1 MPVGGLKEAYLS
13 SKPLLFITLFTFINQ
28 YITVAV
34 AIVFIFFY
42 RVQKYEIFFEW
53 GNVSSCPNC
62 SRKVFL
68 RVGTMLDATSKACR
82 LGCLPFQLVTP

>member
-13 SKPLLFITLFTFINQ
+13 SKPLLFITLFTLLQSNINQ

-42 RVQKYEIFFEW
+42 RVQKYEIFLNGEM
-53 GNVSSCPNC
+53 
-62 SRKVFL
+62 FL
-68 RVGTMLDATSKACR
+68 HAPIAVERC
-82 LGCLPFQLVTP
+82 F

>member
-34 AIVFIFFY
+34 AIVFIFFIGC
-42 RVQKYEIFFEW
+42 KNTKFFLNGEM
-53 GNVSSCPNC
+53 
-62 SRKVFL
+62 FL
-68 RVGTMLDATSKACR
+68 HAPIAVERC
-82 LGCLPFQLVTP
+82 F